1 MMERVSNEIRV
12 LAVDDSPISR
22 KLLEYA
28 LPDSPYKLAFAK
40 DGREAIELI
49 KRRMPDLV
57 ITDWELPDT
66 SGPDLCRK
74 IRAEFASTY
83 TYILLLTSNADKKS
97 LSEGLSAGSDD
108 YLTKPFD
115 KEELCARVAVGRRVI
130 ELHREIEAKTKRL
143 ALEARTD
150 PLSGLPNR
158 RAVEEWAVKQLAAS
172 ARHNFPLWLLLV
184 DLDSYRPVCDQFGH
198 TAGDAMLRAFAETL
212 RKYTRVSDMCGHF
225 GGEQFVL
232 ILSHVEKG
240 NIRIVTDRFQDKLA
254 ASPLVYGGSAIPMIA
269 SFGVAIAEERVP
281 VEFPA
286 LLKKA
291 DAALLN
297 AKRIVH
303 SPVAR

>member
-1 MMERVSNEIRV
+1 MMERVCSEIRV

-28 LPDSPYKLAFAK
+28 LTDAPYKLAFAK
-40 DGREAIELI
+40 DGGEALQMI
-49 KRRMPDLV
+49 KCRMPDL
-57 ITDWELPDT
+57 IISDWELPDT
-66 SGPDLCRK
+66 SGPELCRK
-74 IRAEFASTY
+74 IRAEFSATY
-83 TYILLLTSNADKKS
+83 TYLLLLTSNSDKKS
-97 LSEGLSAGSDD
+97 LSEGLSAGADD

-115 KEELCARVAVGRRVI
+115 KEELRARVAVGRRVI

-143 ALEARTD
+143 AMEARTD
-150 PLSGLPNR
+150 PLTGLPNR

-172 ARHNFPLWLLLV
+172 ARHNFPLWLVQV

-212 RKYTRVSDMCGHF
+212 KKYTRVSDMCGHF

-240 NIRIVTDRFQDKLA
+240 NIHLVMDRFQDKLA
-254 ASPLVYGGSAIPMIA
+254 ASPLVHDGSKIPMIA
-269 SFGVAIAEERVP
+269 SFGVAVAEERVP

-286 LLKKA
+286 LLQRA
-291 DAALLN
+291 DAALLD
-297 AKRIVH
+297 AKRAVRFPI
-303 SPVAR
+303 AR